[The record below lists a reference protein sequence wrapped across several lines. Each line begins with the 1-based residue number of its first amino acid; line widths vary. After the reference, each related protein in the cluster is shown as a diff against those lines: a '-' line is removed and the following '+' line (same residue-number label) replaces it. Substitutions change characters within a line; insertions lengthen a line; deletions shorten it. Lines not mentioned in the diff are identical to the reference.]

1 MDPNAAI
8 ARMRYLSERADSQQL
23 TVEEGFEMCELFSG
37 LDQWL
42 AHGGFL
48 PAEWSTRRAPPR
60 RFPSATTSPPWG

>member
-48 PAEWSTRRAPPR
+48 PAEWSTR
-60 RFPSATTSPPWG
+60 